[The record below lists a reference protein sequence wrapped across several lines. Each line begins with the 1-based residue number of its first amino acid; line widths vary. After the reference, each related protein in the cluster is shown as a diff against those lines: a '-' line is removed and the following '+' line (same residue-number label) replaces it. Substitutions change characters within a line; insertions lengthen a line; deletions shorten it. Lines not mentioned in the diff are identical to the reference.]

1 MSKEAV
7 WVTNPTYYTAL
18 YRQKGSRRYYRCGY
32 RSVDLE
38 ELRDFVY
45 AEFRAGKFAS
55 AKIVKWD
62 TEEEIERVM

>member
-1 MSKEAV
+1 MSKKTVYA
-7 WVTNPTYYTAL
+7 TDPTYYTAL

-32 RSVDLE
+32 RSINLE
-38 ELRDFVY
+38 EMRNFVY
-45 AEFRAGKFAS
+45 AEFRAGKFAT